1 MSKMNGWDLAFF
13 DICQIY
19 RHSEVYGTKNRIT
32 NICILKKRHAFP
44 FKAFFY
50 IFLIYF
56 SQFNDVYSKEK
67 YSEET

>member
-1 MSKMNGWDLAFF
+1 MHIKK
-13 DICQIY
+13 
-19 RHSEVYGTKNRIT
+19 TP
-32 NICILKKRHAFP
+32 CISILGI
-44 FKAFFY
+44 FY